1 MAFAATNVDDLVVL
15 SVLFARGELRGRQI
29 VAGQA
34 LGLGV
39 LVAVGLAAGA
49 GLLALPDRWVALLGL
64 VPIALG
70 LRGLWRARRGAPGD
84 EAPAVAVGTLGV
96 ASVTVANGGDNVA
109 VYAPLFATMG
119 ADAFA
124 TTVAVFAVLV
134 GGWCAAA
141 RLVASHP
148 AVVRGVQRAGDLA
161 VPLVLVALGVLI
173 LAGGL

>member
-70 LRGLWRARRGAPGD
+70 LRGLRRARDRGTDDDVPRA
-84 EAPAVAVGTLGV
+84 AIGTLGV

-119 ADAFA
+119 PDAFA
-124 TTVAVFAVLV
+124 TTIVVFAVLV
-134 GGWCAAA
+134 GVWCAAGRA
-141 RLVASHP
+141 VAAHP
-148 AVVRGVQRAGDLA
+148 AVVRGVERAGDLA
-161 VPLVLVALGVLI
+161 VPLVLVALGAFI
-173 LAGGL
+173 LLEGL